1 MLNVE
6 TTIKQMQTEGTIVEE
21 VTPMESLSLR
31 IMNLLGHH
39 KALFKMVTAGSPS
52 EAYDKAGQ
60 ALTLFVSFET
70 VKDHHEEAKALL
82 NEYRIIEEAIGKEN
96 VDQVDKQKALMSRY
110 LWEAGHFLVKTG
122 AFGVDTA
129 SILGLFTARMA
140 AHTVKEAKWAGI
152 EVKKSFVKRFL

>member
-6 TTIKQMQTEGTIVEE
+6 GTVKEMQAEGTIVEE
-21 VTPMESLSLR
+21 VTPMENLSLR
-31 IMNLLGHH
+31 IMSLLGHH
-39 KALFKMVTAGSPS
+39 KALFKMITSSNPN

-70 VKDHHEEAKALL
+70 VKAHHEEAQALL
-82 NEYRIIEEAIGKEN
+82 NEYRIMEEEFGKKN
-96 VDQVDKQKALMSRY
+96 VDQADKQKALMSRY

-140 AHTVKEAKWAGI
+140 AHTVKEAKWAGTEI
-152 EVKKSFVKRFL
+152 KKSFIKRFL